1 MSMHPLLDHDD
12 FAKSRKALIATAAFL
27 LLINQLQIAG
37 ESIDV
42 SGLTLKIDR
51 DTVVGF
57 GSLFL
62 VYFTYVFIVRAFDQ
76 VMSSRIVE
84 VREDLDRLI
93 KDAKEVI
100 ENETF
105 FIKRIEFE
113 NRLSGTIS
121 KLRDTTKFLSRF
133 VLISV
138 EVGPPLLLAL
148 YTAYAIGAPAALLS
162 FLINT

>member
-1 MSMHPLLDHDD
+1 MHPLLDHDD

>member
-1 MSMHPLLDHDD
+1 MHPLLDHDD

-27 LLINQLQIAG
+27 LLVNQLQIAG

-93 KDAKEVI
+93 KDAKEII